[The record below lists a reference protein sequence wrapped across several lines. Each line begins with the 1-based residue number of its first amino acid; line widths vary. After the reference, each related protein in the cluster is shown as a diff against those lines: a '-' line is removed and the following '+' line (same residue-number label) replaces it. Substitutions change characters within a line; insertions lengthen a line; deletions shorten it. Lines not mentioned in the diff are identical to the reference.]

1 VTNFT
6 NYGKKKTRPRG
17 SGAVP
22 ALNIF
27 ARPDGTI
34 PTFSRLRVISAP
46 PLEFSYRAAAIA
58 LDHQRRR
65 AEHAEQFD
73 RRQPEHIALAGL
85 LGLGRFA
92 ANEIDHRVVQMA

>member
-17 SGAVP
+17 WGSVP
-22 ALNIF
+22 ALNIR

-34 PTFSRLRVISAP
+34 PTFSRLRVSAP

-65 AEHAEQFD
+65 AEHAEQID

-92 ANEIDHRVVQMA
+92 ANEIDHRVVQMG